1 MKKVKNN
8 FQKLENKFYPDF
20 IKQKLLKQIALNS
33 VERIKQAL
41 KKNYFEATSAIGNDK
56 IIFAQKK
63 Y

>member
-33 VERIKQAL
+33 VKRIKQAL
-41 KKNYFEATSAIGNDK
+41 KKNYFEAASVIGNDK